1 MCFGSK
7 LGFKIKKKKKK
18 TFNPHFQERLGRM
31 TWLYFFKK
39 KEPTL
44 DHALAD
50 PRVGPSKWVRL

>member
-7 LGFKIKKKKKK
+7 LGFKIKKE
-18 TFNPHFQERLGRM
+18 TFNPDFQKRPGRM

-39 KEPTL
+39 KGPTL

-50 PRVGPSKWVRL
+50 PHVGPSKWVRL